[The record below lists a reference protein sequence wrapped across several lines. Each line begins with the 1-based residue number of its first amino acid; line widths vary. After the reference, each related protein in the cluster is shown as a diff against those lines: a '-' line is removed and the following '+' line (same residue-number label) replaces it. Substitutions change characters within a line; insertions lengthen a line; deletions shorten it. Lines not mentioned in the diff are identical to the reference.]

1 MHNEVVTATPDRR
14 ATLKARHRA
23 SIVAAARALVSERG
37 SAGFTTDELA
47 ARADLARRTVFNH
60 FASLDDV
67 LVACVQ
73 EELESTIDL
82 VHQVVGADPRPGP
95 LDDLETALAA
105 PAVAATISNLGR
117 ALLAPGRESAAERIR
132 QQAMHQWTERLC
144 AELRARYPEHS
155 ALHVELLTTTVTHG
169 AEVLAATW
177 LAETS
182 GALTSASRRRWAELL
197 DLFFTTLRRGFAA
210 PAPALPTTEGR

>member
-23 SIVAAARALVSERG
+23 AIVAAARALVSERG

-47 ARADLARRTVFNH
+47 ARADLSRRTVFNH

-82 VHQVVGADPRPGP
+82 LRQEVGAEPRPGP
-95 LDDLETALAA
+95 LDDLERALSA
-105 PAVAATISNLGR
+105 PAAAVTISNLGR
-117 ALLAPGRESAAERIR
+117 ALLAPGREAAAERIR
-132 QQAMHQWTERLC
+132 QQAMHLCAERLC
-144 AELRARYPEHS
+144 TELGARYPDRS
-155 ALHVELLTTTVTHG
+155 PLHVELLTTTVMNG
-169 AEVLAATW
+169 MGVIAATW

-182 GALTSASRRRWAELL
+182 GSLTPASRRRWAELL